1 MISKIQYILMSLVL
15 LCSCVKTDRLEVN
28 DTSIVTFNTLQSRAT
43 QTAWEAGDKIGIFMV
58 RESAPGVWETIVDDA
73 FNKCYSTNGDGVF
86 TPATA
91 NDAIKAPKDGMAVN
105 FVAYYPYDAN
115 LLRTTPCLYG
125 LDMTL
130 QEDAK
135 TNFLVSRNLQDVT
148 VNKTVLTLDFMKPLA
163 SVVINVRTQMDA
175 ELLKGMTVA
184 MHGVKYDKADYALLS
199 ATNDLANVATS
210 QAATMA
216 RVAADGKLAEATLLC
231 APNALAD
238 DARFVFTLAGGR
250 ELTYKLTEQLNLT
263 SGVRYTYNIRL
274 KDVNETNFIDVLP
287 AEVLDFKVEG
297 GTHTLSIISDEAW
310 SIKSSPA
317 WVECST
323 QNGVGGTQPV
333 DVNLT
338 FSVNHN
344 GQERTGNIVFEQ
356 PSTGAQVSVAVSQM
370 SFVSPNPSASFNF
383 AQLAQ
388 RVPDVMTYSAR
399 DIDPRT
405 LLWTYYSANQLPV
418 YLRIEPADW
427 IRFRYSSPRD
437 YLRPGEEAIFTVENN
452 NSSQP
457 REVVLRVENYDK
469 EPIKFYKIIQQGATE
484 YLEVSQNR
492 FSARGKGDKFDFVVT
507 SRYND
512 WTLEGVPSWVNVS
525 RGGVSSNK
533 TPVTITCADNQGA
546 ARSANITIR
555 SGLLTQTL
563 EVKQNAKR
571 VQAYPF
577 KLYYSAIVHAF
588 AGAGFKFVGA
598 SQGRDNYANTAWIT
612 VRPGDGI
619 SIEEVKSYGPYG
631 FVVDPPWSTQFRSTA
646 VAGQSMVLNY
656 YGQQTT
662 IAHIDVSISYN
673 GWTYIR
679 RANIY
684 NLPVPAGLTDE
695 DKLIYTIK
703 MTDVVSDEIFKYD
716 VTYEIK

>member
-1 MISKIQYILMSLVL
+1 MTNKIQYILMSLAL
-15 LCSCVKTDRLEVN
+15 LCSCVKTEKLEIN
-28 DTSIVTFNTLQSRAT
+28 DQSVVTFNTSQSRAT
-43 QTAWEAGDKIGIFMV
+43 QTAWETGDKIGIFMV
-58 RESAPGVWETIVDDA
+58 RESAPGVWEAIVDDA

-91 NDAIKAPKDGMAVN
+91 NDAIKAPKDGNAVN
-105 FVAYYPYDAN
+105 FVAYYPYDAD
-115 LLRTTPCLYG
+115 LPQTTPCLYG

-130 QEDAK
+130 QDDAK
-135 TNFLVSRNLQDVT
+135 TNFLVSRNLQGVK
-148 VNKTVLTLDFMKPLA
+148 VNKTVLTLDFIKPLA
-163 SVVINVRTQMDA
+163 KVVINVRTSMTA

-184 MHGVKYDKADYALLS
+184 IDGVKYDKADYALLS
-199 ATNDLANVATS
+199 TTNDLANVQSSRAE
-210 QAATMA
+210 TMA
-216 RVAADGKLAEATLLC
+216 RVSADGKLAEATLLC
-231 APNALAD
+231 APNALSD

-250 ELTYKLTEQLNLT
+250 ELTYKLTEQVNLA

-287 AEVLDFKVEG
+287 AEVLDFKIEG
-297 GTHTLSIISDEAW
+297 GTRMLSILSDASW
-310 SIKSSPA
+310 SIKSAPDWVDCSPR
-317 WVECST
+317 
-323 QNGVGGTQPV
+323 NGVGGAQPV
-333 DVNLT
+333 EVGLT
-338 FSVNHN
+338 FPVNYH

-356 PSTGAQVSVAVSQM
+356 QGGTQVSVAVSQV
-370 SFVSPNPSASFNF
+370 SFVNPNPTANFNF

-388 RVPDVMTYSAR
+388 TIPDVLTYSAR
-399 DIDPRT
+399 DIDPRM
-405 LLWTYYSANQLPV
+405 LIWTYYSANQRSV
-418 YLRIEPADW
+418 YLRMEPTDW
-427 IRFRYSSPRD
+427 ISFKYPGRRD
-437 YLRPGEEAIFTVENN
+437 YLQPGDDAVFTVANN
-452 NSSQP
+452 NSSQS
-457 REVVLRVENYDK
+457 REVVVRLESYDK

-507 SRYND
+507 SRYDD

-525 RGGVSSNK
+525 KGGVSSNK

-588 AGAGFKFVGA
+588 AGADFKFVGA